1 MLFSIK
7 MVYNHMYHAE
17 SESPYLQKMCRSS
30 NAISIWLHSPDFASR
45 NSRSVPPP
53 YPTWSPDL
61 HPRPHRH
68 GTQAAHSGHQ
78 RALASGRREAHGP
91 VRAPSCNLGWVGLLR
106 KGQAFF
112 FSPFCGLWTP
122 KVAWDCS
129 QPFCQ
134 HMRPLKEGNRKTIQ
148 LNTGEMPDP

>member
-1 MLFSIK
+1 
-7 MVYNHMYHAE
+7 MYHAE

-30 NAISIWLHSPDFASR
+30 NAISIWLQSPDFASR

-53 YPTWSPDL
+53 YPRWSPEL

-112 FSPFCGLWTP
+112 FFSFLWSLNSEGGLGLQSAILPAHAT
-122 KVAWDCS
+122 S
-129 QPFCQ
+129 
-134 HMRPLKEGNRKTIQ
+134 EGRQQEDYTAEHWRDAGS
-148 LNTGEMPDP
+148 LRHCFEV